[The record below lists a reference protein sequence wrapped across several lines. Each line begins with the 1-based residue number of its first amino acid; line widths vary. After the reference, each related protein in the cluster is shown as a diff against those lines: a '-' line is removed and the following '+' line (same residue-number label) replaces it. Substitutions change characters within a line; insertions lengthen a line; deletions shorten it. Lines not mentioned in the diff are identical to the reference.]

1 MASSNDILYL
11 HTIYFVNNFTVRR
24 LVLVSVV
31 ACCFLFLSLCLV
43 RSVRSLLIASTNWM
57 CLTFHDTFGWC
68 WTETH
73 DCIADYF
80 AVCNG
85 FRTRKT
91 AICCFAHR
99 TIFRSIFVRMYSMRY
114 SMHENTNN
122 GQNEW
127 NGQPNKR
134 TNAKRKGNPSKN
146 KLDLF
151 RMRSLLM
158 LSHCSNFFFYF
169 SVCCCFSSFLIFLF
183 YW

>member
-31 ACCFLFLSLCLV
+31 GCFFPSVSFSLSL
-43 RSVRSLLIASTNWM
+43 SLLSFLIAFTNWM
-57 CLTFHDTFGWC
+57 CLTFHDTFGRC

-73 DCIADYF
+73 DYIADYF
-80 AVCNG
+80 AVCMDFARENG
-85 FRTRKT
+85 YLLL
-91 AICCFAHR
+91 
-99 TIFRSIFVRMYSMRY
+99 RSLYIFVQSSFECIICDMRC
-114 SMHENTNN
+114 MKIQTMVKTN
-122 GQNEW
+122 GTDKQTNEW
-127 NGQPNKR
+127 TK
-134 TNAKRKGNPSKN
+134 AKPKGNPSKN

-158 LSHCSNFFFYF
+158 LSYCSNFFFISPF
-169 SVCCCFSSFLIFLF
+169 VVVSLFLFLF